1 MALLKDNPAIDL
13 DDADLNVLI
22 DQVMLPADNQ
32 EKLYWMGL
40 HGSLLKDNSAVDADD
55 ADLNVL
61 IDQGILAQQ
70 QSVILSGICAGIE

>member
-1 MALLKDNPAIDL
+1 
-13 DDADLNVLI
+13 
-22 DQVMLPADNQ
+22 
-32 EKLYWMGL
+32 MGL